1 MFLYLAFSFKKF
13 NLKII
18 VSVNPSDSLT
28 LHQDKNTFQAMYPED
43 KKELAENWISEQCPH

>member
-18 VSVNPSDSLT
+18 VRVNPSNSLT
-28 LHQDKNTFQAMYPED
+28 LHQDKNAFQAMYPED
-43 KKELAENWISEQCPH
+43 KKELAENWISE